1 MRNTI
6 KIKSCLSPFFP
17 FSEEVD
23 EKSELNYYDARK
35 IDIIN

>member
-1 MRNTI
+1 ME
-6 KIKSCLSPFFP
+6 KSSLSP

-35 IDIIN
+35 IDIINRGKFS